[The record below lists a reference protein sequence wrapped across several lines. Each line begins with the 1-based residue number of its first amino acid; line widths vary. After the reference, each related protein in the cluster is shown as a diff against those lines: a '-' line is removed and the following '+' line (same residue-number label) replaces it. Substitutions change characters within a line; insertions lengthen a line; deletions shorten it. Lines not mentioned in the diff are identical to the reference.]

1 MKWQQTIPYGK
12 IIAYVAVIIIMAA
25 VSGYVWASNR
35 HAHLIA
41 TLPIIFL
48 CIVRLF
54 HIYGELVERLM
65 FVFNAVQNDDYS
77 FRFTENPNVTRHALV
92 NHSLN
97 RIKEVMDDAKMQIR
111 EREKYFELIMECA
124 SIGIVTVMENGTV
137 AQTNS
142 KALRI
147 VGMERLNHIDQLRLL
162 SEELCDVMHAI
173 RPEEQLT
180 ARFATE
186 IGEQSLLLSCS
197 AMKFEN
203 RELRVISIENIHQ
216 ELDRKEVESWEKLTR
231 ILTHEI
237 MNSLAPVTSI
247 SHTLLSSYDDAAT
260 LRQGLETI
268 HSTSDRLMR
277 FVDSFRAVT
286 RIPAPQK
293 APFYLSELVEEA
305 LSLIRHEGVEVE
317 VGLNPAD
324 TMLYADR
331 TLMSQVLVN
340 LLKNGVEALAD
351 DDLAPAERK
360 ITICS
365 TIDAEERI
373 RIEITNSGA
382 AIPAEVADNIFTPF
396 FTTKTDGSG
405 IGLAVSRQIV
415 RLHGGTLRLKHNT
428 LGRVTFAIVLE

>member
-1 MKWQQTIPYGK
+1 MKRQQNIPYGR
-12 IIAYVAVIIIMAA
+12 IGAYAAVIILMA
-25 VSGYVWASNR
+25 VLSGYVWATNC

-41 TLPIIFL
+41 TIPIIIFCL
-48 CIVRLF
+48 FRLF
-54 HIYGELVERLM
+54 RIYNELVERLM

-77 FRFTENPNVTRHALV
+77 FRFTENPNITRHALV
-92 NHSLN
+92 NQSLN
-97 RIKEVMDDAKMQIR
+97 RIKEVMDNAKMQIR

-124 SIGIVTVMENGTV
+124 AIGIVTVMENGTV

-147 VGMERLNHIDQLRLL
+147 VGMERLNHIDQLRIL
-162 SEELCDVMHAI
+162 SEELCEAMHRVEPGA
-173 RPEEQLT
+173 QLT

-186 IGEQSLLLSCS
+186 IGEQNLVLSCS
-197 AMKFEN
+197 AMEFGGKQ
-203 RELRVISIENIHQ
+203 LRVISIGNIHE

-247 SHTLLSSYDDAAT
+247 SHTLLSSSGDAET
-260 LRQGLETI
+260 MRQGLETI
-268 HSTSDRLMR
+268 HTTSDRLLR

-293 APFYLSELVEEA
+293 APFYLSELVAES
-305 LSLIRHEGVEVE
+305 LSLIPHEGIEVE
-317 VGLNPAD
+317 VSIEPED

-331 TLMSQVLVN
+331 ALMSQVMVN
-340 LLKNGVEALAD
+340 LLKNATEALMAQD
-351 DDLAPAERK
+351 CERK
-360 ITICS
+360 ITIRS

-373 RIEITNSGA
+373 QIEITNNGS
-382 AIPAEVADNIFTPF
+382 AIPAEVAENIFTPF

-405 IGLAVSRQIV
+405 IGLAVSRQII
-415 RLHGGTLRLKHNT
+415 RLHGGSLRLKHNEE
-428 LGRVTFAIVLE
+428 GRVTFAVVVE

>member
-1 MKWQQTIPYGK
+1 MKRQQNIPYGK
-12 IIAYVAVIIIMAA
+12 IGAYAAVIILMA
-25 VSGYVWASNR
+25 VLSGYVWATNR

-41 TLPIIFL
+41 TIPIIIFCL
-48 CIVRLF
+48 FRLF
-54 HIYGELVERLM
+54 RIYNELVERLM

-77 FRFTENPNVTRHALV
+77 FRFTENPNITRHALV
-92 NHSLN
+92 NQSLN
-97 RIKEVMDDAKMQIR
+97 RIKEVMDNAKMQIR

-124 SIGIVTVMENGTV
+124 NIGIITVMENGTV

-147 VGMERLNHIDQLRLL
+147 VGMERLNHIDQLRIL
-162 SEELCDVMHAI
+162 SEELCEAMHRIEPGA
-173 RPEEQLT
+173 QLT

-186 IGEQSLLLSCS
+186 IGDQNLVLSCS
-197 AMKFEN
+197 AMEFDGKQ
-203 RELRVISIENIHQ
+203 LRVISIGNIHE

-247 SHTLLSSYDDAAT
+247 SHTLLSSSGDAET
-260 LRQGLETI
+260 MRQGLETI
-268 HSTSDRLMR
+268 HATSDRLLR

-293 APFYLSELVEEA
+293 APFYLSELVAES
-305 LSLIRHEGVEVE
+305 LSLIPHEGIEVE
-317 VGLNPAD
+317 VIIEPED

-331 TLMSQVLVN
+331 ALMSQVMVN
-340 LLKNGVEALAD
+340 LLKNATEAL
-351 DDLAPAERK
+351 LAQTCERK
-360 ITICS
+360 ITIRS

-373 RIEITNSGA
+373 QIEITNSGS
-382 AIPAEVADNIFTPF
+382 AIPAEVAENIFTPF

-405 IGLAVSRQIV
+405 LGLAVSRQIV
-415 RLHGGTLRLKHNT
+415 RLHGGTLRLKHNDE
-428 LGRVTFAIVLE
+428 GRVTFAVVVE

>member
-1 MKWQQTIPYGK
+1 MKRQQNIPYGK
-12 IIAYVAVIIIMAA
+12 ISAYVAVIIVMAA
-25 VSGYVWASNR
+25 LSGYVWAIGR

-41 TLPIIFL
+41 TIPITIFCL
-48 CIVRLF
+48 FRLF
-54 HIYGELVERLM
+54 HIYNELIERLM

-77 FRFTENPNVTRHALV
+77 FRFTENPNITRHALV
-92 NHSLN
+92 NQSLN
-97 RIKEVMDDAKMQIR
+97 RIKEVMDNAKMQIR

-124 SIGIVTVMENGTV
+124 AIGIVTVMENGTV

-147 VGMERLNHIDQLRLL
+147 VGMERLNHIDQLRIL
-162 SEELCDVMHAI
+162 SEELCEAMHRIEPGA
-173 RPEEQLT
+173 QLT

-186 IGEQSLLLSCS
+186 IGDQNLVLSCS
-197 AMKFEN
+197 AMEFGGKQ
-203 RELRVISIENIHQ
+203 LRVISIGNIHE

-247 SHTLLSSYDDAAT
+247 SHTLLSSSGDAET
-260 LRQGLETI
+260 MRQGLETI
-268 HSTSDRLMR
+268 HTTSDRLLR

-293 APFYLSELVEEA
+293 APFYLSELVAES
-305 LSLIRHEGVEVE
+305 LSLIPHEGIEVE
-317 VGLNPAD
+317 TSIEPEN

-331 TLMSQVLVN
+331 ALMSQVMVN
-340 LLKNGVEALAD
+340 LLKNASEAL
-351 DDLAPAERK
+351 LAQDCDRK
-360 ITICS
+360 ITIRS
-365 TIDAEERI
+365 TIDTEERI
-373 RIEITNSGA
+373 QIEITNNGK
-382 AIPAEVADNIFTPF
+382 AIPAEVAENIFTPF

-415 RLHGGTLRLKHNT
+415 RLHGGSLRLKHNEE
-428 LGRVTFAIVLE
+428 GRVTFAIVVE